1 LGNNINSNNFLEVL
15 IAGVKLTP
23 RVKYVSKCK
32 GTRRVKTLILKR
44 VFFLSIRHEQ
54 SDKDKKTRA

>member
-23 RVKYVSKCK
+23 RVKDVSKFEGK
-32 GTRRVKTLILKR
+32 RRVKTSCALELKQISVCQIELLI
-44 VFFLSIRHEQ
+44 S
-54 SDKDKKTRA
+54 